1 MGGRGQIDAWRLA
14 KPVVKGR
21 WRADSMRSSSTNPT
35 AMKLRRPLLTLAALS
50 AVAPAFAADLL
61 LVTNKAD
68 QTLSLIDP
76 AKHEQI
82 ATVPEEG
89 VTGHEVSTSVDGKLA
104 FVPIFGNSG
113 VGKPGTDG
121 ELIRV
126 IDLEQRKITGTI
138 DFKKGVRPHCP
149 VTNAATGLLF
159 VTVENN
165 NAVAVIDPKEQK
177 ILGEVPTG
185 EPESHMLAVTRDG
198 KRGFT
203 ANVGPGTVSVLDL
216 ANRKLTK
223 VIPVCKRVQR
233 IALSVDERFAFTSD
247 QFVPQLGVID
257 TQTLEVSH
265 WIPMPG
271 CGYGS
276 APTPDGKY
284 LVIALS
290 VDNKVALID
299 LEARKTV
306 KVVDAPKSPQEV
318 LIRPDGEYAYVSCD
332 ASKQVMAINLKE
344 WKVEKLIDV
353 GNMADGLAWAAGK

>member
-1 MGGRGQIDAWRLA
+1 
-14 KPVVKGR
+14 
-21 WRADSMRSSSTNPT
+21 
-35 AMKLRRPLLTLAALS
+35 MKLRFSLPILAALGS
-50 AVAPAFAADLL
+50 IVPAFAGDLL
-61 LVTNKAD
+61 LVTNKGD
-68 QTLSLIDP
+68 QALSLIDP

-82 ATVPEEG
+82 AVVPEEG
-89 VTGHEVSTSVDGKLA
+89 VTGHEVIASLDGKLA

-121 ELIRV
+121 EIIRV

-149 VTNAATGLLF
+149 IINAKTGLLY
-159 VTVENN
+159 VTTEINN
-165 NAVAVIDPKEQK
+165 SVAIIDPKELK
-177 ILGEVPTG
+177 ILGEVSTG
-185 EPESHMLAVTRDG
+185 EPESHMLAVTKDG

-216 ANRKLTK
+216 ENRKLEK
-223 VIPVCKRVQR
+223 VIPICKRTQR
-233 IALSVDERFAFTSD
+233 ISLSVDDKFAFTSD
-247 QFVPQLGVID
+247 QFVPQLAVID
-257 TQTLEVSH
+257 TAKLEVSH

-271 CGYGS
+271 CGYGT

-284 LVIALS
+284 LVVALS
-290 VDNKVALID
+290 VDNKVALVD

-306 KVVDAPKSPQEV
+306 KVLDAPKAPQEV

-353 GNMADGLAWAAGK
+353 GAGADGLAWASAK

>member
-1 MGGRGQIDAWRLA
+1 
-14 KPVVKGR
+14 
-21 WRADSMRSSSTNPT
+21 
-35 AMKLRRPLLTLAALS
+35 MKLRRSLLPLAALAS
-50 AVAPAFAADLL
+50 ALPAFSADLL
-61 LVTNKAD
+61 LVTNKGD

-76 AKHEQI
+76 ATHEQI

-126 IDLEQRKITGTI
+126 IDLEQRKIVSTI

-159 VTVENN
+159 CTVENN
-165 NAVAVIDPKEQK
+165 NAVAIIDPKENK
-177 ILGEVPTG
+177 ILGEVTTG

-203 ANVGPGTVSVLDL
+203 ANVGPGTVSVLDFE
-216 ANRKLTK
+216 NRKLTK
-223 VIPVCKRVQR
+223 IIPVCKRTQR
-233 IALSVDERFAFTSD
+233 ISLSVDEKFAFTSD
-247 QFVPQLGVID
+247 QFVPQLAVID
-257 TQTLEVSH
+257 TEKLEVSH

-276 APTPDGKY
+276 APTADGKY
-284 LVIALS
+284 LIIALS

-299 LEARKTV
+299 LEQRKTV
-306 KVVDAPKSPQEV
+306 KVLDAPKSPQEV
-318 LIRPDGEYAYVSCD
+318 LIRPDGKCAYVSCD
-332 ASKQVMAINLKE
+332 ASKQVMAINIAD
-344 WKVEKLIDV
+344 WKVEKLINV
-353 GNMADGLAWAAGK
+353 GTAADGLAWAARK